1 MLTISPE
8 YEELD
13 HCEGAYAKAM
23 RERVY
28 AEQILVLRLIP
39 RSCLRTVTLNKPDAG
54 ARYHLASMVSALPY
68 VVPNVRLAVG
78 LGADRRSSPE
88 IIKGRSMSPIG
99 YDHL

>member
-68 VVPNVRLAVG
+68 VAPNVRLA
-78 LGADRRSSPE
+78 GADRRSSPE